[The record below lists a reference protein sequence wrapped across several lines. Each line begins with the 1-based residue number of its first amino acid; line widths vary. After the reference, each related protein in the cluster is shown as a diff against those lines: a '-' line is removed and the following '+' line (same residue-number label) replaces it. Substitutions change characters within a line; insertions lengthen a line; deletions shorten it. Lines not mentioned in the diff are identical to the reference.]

1 MNPQTFVAKWAATT
15 LNEKATAQ
23 EHFTD
28 LCRLLGL
35 PTPVEAD
42 PTGQRFRFEKP
53 LSKAGGGAGFAD
65 VWLRDVFAWEYKTK
79 GKYPNLVAAYQQLL
93 IYRGDLGN
101 PPILVACDIAGYAVH
116 IDFPGHRTRVEQF
129 RNEDLLNASTRELL
143 HTIFTAPEALRPRDK
158 TETITERVATDFAQ
172 VAQWVEGRER
182 PEVVAPFFMKLLF
195 AMFAEDIELLPN
207 QVLTASL
214 KGGIYNP
221 ADFNDMIRPL
231 FQVMRSGGFW
241 GPGNRIPQFN
251 GGLFDDDDVVA
262 LKVDEIE
269 RLSLAAAQNWRDVE
283 PAIFGTLFE
292 RSLDPAKRAELG
304 AHYTGR
310 ADIARIV
317 EPVLMAPLRAA
328 WAATQAEIEALRPL
342 RAAAAGSARQ
352 RVRHQV
358 EGLLLAFMGRLEA
371 TTVLDPACGSG
382 NFLYVALHALKDL
395 EHEVITYAAA
405 LVEDA
410 VHERP
415 MVIEPVVGPRQLFG
429 IERNP
434 FAAELAQVV
443 VWIGFL
449 QWRRAHGDWA
459 VTVPVLQTLDTIV
472 CADALLT
479 YDPADGTPRETPWP
493 AATVIVGN
501 PPFLGDKRM
510 RAELGAEYV
519 AALRALYAGRVP
531 GGADLVTY
539 WFERARAAIEAGRT
553 ARAGLLATNSIRNGA
568 NRTVLDRIKEL
579 GDIFMAWSDRAWV
592 LAGAAVRVAMI
603 GFDGGAETTRTLD
616 GAAVA
621 TINADL
627 TGLADVTAA
636 RPLAENAGL
645 CFLGMMKGGPF
656 DLDAA
661 TAQAL
666 LAAPNRSG
674 RPNSEVIKRRINGSD
689 IVRGDRGGWVIDFVE
704 RTEDEAAQYEAP
716 FAYVR
721 EHVKPGRDAN
731 RDARMHVK
739 WWLHGRSR
747 PALRAAIATLRR
759 CIVTPE
765 VSKHRVFVWMD
776 TTVIPDHKVHV
787 IARDDDYC
795 FGVLHSRIH
804 EVWSL
809 AQGSW
814 MGVGNDPSY
823 SSSRT
828 FETFPFPWRP
838 GAEPTD
844 DPRYMAISEAAR
856 ALVAARDSALAAD
869 PALTLTALYNRRPDW
884 LTALH
889 AALDAAVCAAYGW
902 DASIDRAAILAAL
915 LALNGERGR

>member
-1 MNPQTFVAKWAATT
+1 MLWM
-15 LNEKATAQ
+15 
-23 EHFTD
+23 
-28 LCRLLGL
+28 
-35 PTPVEAD
+35 
-42 PTGQRFRFEKP
+42 
-53 LSKAGGGAGFAD
+53 
-65 VWLRDVFAWEYKTK
+65 RDVFAWEYKTK
-79 GKYPNLVAAYQQLL
+79 GKYPDLRAAYQQLL

-101 PPILVACDIAGYAVH
+101 PPILVACDIAGYEVY
-116 IDFPGHRTRVEQF
+116 IDFPGHRTRTERF
-129 RNEDLLNASTRELL
+129 RNEDLLNASTRDLL
-143 HTIFTAPEALRPRDK
+143 HTIVTAPEALRPRDK
-158 TETITERVATDFAQ
+158 TETITERVAADFAQ
-172 VAQWVEGRER
+172 VAQWVEQREK

-195 AMFAEDIELLPN
+195 AMFAEDIDLLPN
-207 QVLTASL
+207 QVLTQSLKEGIFNTAQFNAMIASL
-214 KGGIYNP
+214 
-221 ADFNDMIRPL
+221 
-231 FQVMRSGGFW
+231 FQAMRSGGYW
-241 GPGNRIPQFN
+241 GPGNLIWHFN
-251 GGLFDDDDVVA
+251 GGLFDDPSVVA
-262 LKVDEIE
+262 LKVDEIH
-269 RLSLAAAQNWRDVE
+269 RLSEAAKQNWRDVE

-292 RSLDPAKRAELG
+292 RSLDETKRAELG

-328 WAATQAEIEALRPL
+328 WATTQAQIEALRPPW
-342 RAAAAGSARQ
+342 RAAQGSARQ
-352 RVRHQV
+352 RLRNQV
-358 EGLLLAFMGRLEA
+358 ETLLLAFLERLET

-415 MVIEPVVGPRQLFG
+415 IELTPSVGPRQLFG

-434 FAAELAQVV
+434 FAAQLAQVV

-449 QWRRAHGDWA
+449 QWRRAHGDWS
-459 VTVPVLQTLDTIV
+459 VDTPVLQSLDTIV
-472 CADALLT
+472 CADALVSHRL
-479 YDPADGTPRETPWP
+479 ADGAAIETPWP

-510 RAELGAEYV
+510 RAELGADYV
-519 AALRALYAGRVP
+519 ATLRALYAGRVP

-539 WFERARAAIEAGRT
+539 WFERARAAIEQGRT
-553 ARAGLLATNSIRNGA
+553 SRAGLLATNSIRNGA
-568 NRTVLDRIKEL
+568 NRTVLDRIKQS

-592 LAGAAVRVAMI
+592 LNGAAVRVALV

-627 TGLADVTAA
+627 TAAADVTAA
-636 RPLAENAGL
+636 RPLAENAEL

-661 TAQAL
+661 TAQTL
-666 LAAPNRSG
+666 LALPNASG
-674 RPNSEVIKRRINGSD
+674 RPNSDVIKRRINGSD
-689 IVRGDRGGWVIDFVE
+689 IVRGDRGGWIIDFGAGTAEEV
-704 RTEDEAAQYEAP
+704 AAQYEAP

-721 EHVKPGRDAN
+721 EHVKPLRDTNN
-731 RDARMHVK
+731 RPAMRLR
-739 WWLHGRSR
+739 WWLHGEAR
-747 PALRAAIATLRR
+747 PGLRRAIAGLRR

-765 VSKHRVFVWMD
+765 VSKHRVFVWME

-804 EVWSL
+804 EAWSL

-844 DPRYMAISEAAR
+844 DPRYTAISEAAA
-856 ALVAARDSALAAD
+856 ALTAARDSALAAD
-869 PALTLTALYNRRPDW
+869 PSLTLTALYNRRPDW
-884 LTALH
+884 LTARH

-902 DASIDRAAILAAL
+902 DAGIDREAILAAL
-915 LALNGERGR
+915 LALNGERGL